1 MVIFRCTGG
10 DGKKRI
16 AVFLSILDDPFQG
29 VYRFVIV
36 SEIVHQDNVTP
47 SFFESFCY
55 IFIDSI
61 GCMDAAGISGGYI
74 PVEIVVSPVMDFFRE
89 SRHDSRVVAADLIG
103 TAAGEA
109 GDAAPDSEFIKKEVS
124 EFVEIATVYFFRPVY
139 DIVFMLV
146 TVKGEGVSLG

>member
-1 MVIFRCTGG
+1 MVIFWRAGG

-16 AVFLSILDDPFQG
+16 AVFLSILDDPFQS
-29 VYRFVIV
+29 VYRFVIAAK
-36 SEIVHQDNVTP
+36 IVHQDNVAP

-61 GCMDAAGISGGYI
+61 GCMDAAGISGRYI
-74 PVEIVVSPVMDFFRE
+74 PVEIVVSPVMEFFCE
-89 SRHDSRVVAADLIG
+89 SRHNSWVVAADLVG

-109 GDAAPDSEFIKKEVS
+109 GNAAPDSEFIEKEVS
-124 EFVEIATVYFFRPVY
+124 EFIEIATVYFFRAVY

-146 TVKGEGVSLG
+146 AVKGEGVSFG